1 MDAVSEILDDRAR
14 QTDKVTRM
22 VVVSLMLHAAIITGL
37 TFAPRGSADEVDMSR
52 VMMISI
58 AGGAPGPDQG
68 RNPMTPK
75 PVQEVAP
82 DLTKA
87 KNDAPPA
94 IAKPEMVEPVK
105 TAPTP
110 PKAVAK
116 PEPPKETPQLRGR
129 TPTQG
134 AEVTKGTARVDTG
147 SQSQSQFGGL
157 ATSSTVGTGAYTDY
171 ADFCCP
177 EYLEQM
183 VSVVRRNWQERQGQ
197 AGENTAKFTIRRD
210 GTVVDVQIERGAN
223 PLLDLATKRALI
235 TTAKLAPLPAAF
247 TPQQLTVHLVF
258 QYKR

>member
-1 MDAVSEILDDRAR
+1 
-14 QTDKVTRM
+14 
-22 VVVSLMLHAAIITGL
+22 
-37 TFAPRGSADEVDMSR
+37 MSK

-68 RNPMTPK
+68 RNPMTSK

-223 PLLDLATKRALI
+223 PLLDLATKRALA
-235 TTAKLAPLPAAF
+235 TTAKLPPLPAAF
-247 TPQQLTVHLVF
+247 TPPQLTVHLVF

>member
-1 MDAVSEILDDRAR
+1 MDAVSQILDERAR
-14 QTDKVTRM
+14 ETEKVTKM
-22 VVVSLMLHAAIITGL
+22 VVVSLVIHGAIVAGL
-37 TFAPRGSADEVDMSR
+37 AFVPPSSGDVDASK

-68 RNPMTPK
+68 RNPMSSR

-82 DLTKA
+82 DPSKA
-87 KNDAPPA
+87 RPDTPPA
-94 IAKPEMVEPVK
+94 LAKPEMIEPLK

-110 PKAVAK
+110 PKAAAK
-116 PEPPKETPQLRGR
+116 PEPPKETPQLKGR

-147 SQSQSQFGGL
+147 SQSQNPFGGL
-157 ATSSTVGTGAYTDY
+157 ATTAVAGTGAYTDY

-177 EYLEQM
+177 EYLQQM
-183 VSVVRRNWQERQGQ
+183 ITVVRRNWQERQGQ

-210 GTVVDVQIERGAN
+210 GTIADVEIEKPAN
-223 PLLDLATKRALI
+223 AMLDLATKRALI
-235 TTAKLAPLPAAF
+235 TTAKLPPLPAAF
-247 TPQQLTVHLVF
+247 TPPQLTVHLVF